1 MKYLK
6 KIYSPTILLIS
17 LSLLIYIFYRSEFIW
32 NGGKRDY
39 YFIYYLLSIL
49 LIFFSILTFFISQEI
64 KEYLVI
70 ISITI
75 FISLYLI
82 ETYLTYQSHLS
93 KGKLSKEKLLRAKI
107 YEERTGK
114 KWDKRTLLKV
124 YKDLKKKNNDIVI
137 RVAPKNYIFEDNLI
151 FPLSGI
157 SNSET
162 IYCNENATYTIYKSD
177 RYGFNNPDKEWDSQR
192 INYLIVGD
200 SFAHGAC
207 VNRPYDITSVLR
219 TLSKNSALNLGYGG
233 NGPLIQYATLRE
245 YLDKNVNKILWIYY
259 EGNDLKN
266 FTNEKKN
273 KILSSYLDNLNFS
286 QDLKSNQK
294 KIDQV
299 AYKILQ
305 RNEREYQINL
315 EFDLIKFLKISEIR
329 TIIFPIE
336 PIKETSIE
344 EFKKLLKLAKNLSIK
359 NNSEFYFVYLPEYY
373 RYKSDYDNSNYNLVK
388 NVVNELNIKFI
399 DIDKEV
405 FKKEINPLK
414 LFPFELFGHY
424 TKDGYKKVANAIYRL
439 TKN

>member
-1 MKYLK
+1 MCKSTL
-6 KIYSPTILLIS
+6 
-17 LSLLIYIFYRSEFIW
+17 R
-32 NGGKRDY
+32 Y
-39 YFIYYLLSIL
+39 YFCFKNFIKKFRFKFRLWWEWTINSI
-49 LIFFSILTFFISQEI
+49 
-64 KEYLVI
+64 
-70 ISITI
+70 
-75 FISLYLI
+75 
-82 ETYLTYQSHLS
+82 
-93 KGKLSKEKLLRAKI
+93 
-107 YEERTGK
+107 
-114 KWDKRTLLKV
+114 
-124 YKDLKKKNNDIVI
+124 
-137 RVAPKNYIFEDNLI
+137 
-151 FPLSGI
+151 
-157 SNSET
+157 
-162 IYCNENATYTIYKSD
+162 
-177 RYGFNNPDKEWDSQR
+177 
-192 INYLIVGD
+192 
-200 SFAHGAC
+200 
-207 VNRPYDITSVLR
+207 RP
-219 TLSKNSALNLGYGG
+219 
-233 NGPLIQYATLRE
+233 LRE

-405 FKKEINPLK
+405 FKKK
-414 LFPFELFGHY
+414 LIL
-424 TKDGYKKVANAIYRL
+424 
-439 TKN
+439 